1 MSNVVADTNNLKSKK
16 VPPDGG
22 WGWVVVC
29 AFSFFVV
36 SINNMYHYTI
46 IIVKKS

>member
-1 MSNVVADTNNLKSKK
+1 MTTEDVVAPTHDDKKSKT

-36 SINNMYHYTI
+36 SIFSDTCCPI
-46 IIVKKS
+46 PR

>member
-1 MSNVVADTNNLKSKK
+1 MSNASKVEVKNDGQSKK

-29 AFSFFVV
+29 AFSFYVV
-36 SINNMYHYTI
+36 SVISKHFT
-46 IIVKKS
+46 